1 MDRDPHQ
8 EYEQQWGHPGT
19 TRGIRSGA
27 AARRRRTA
35 YIQHRVAQGEAED
48 QVAVIHQGGQARP
61 LYTSR
66 SWEPNP
72 DSSGDEEVQYPEPRR
87 TLSELGSVTLVPR
100 ASLYQPVR
108 SAVIPR
114 ATGPSDPYGK
124 GGPRPKAAAASSS
137 SSAVVDLETAT
148 EVVEVE
154 DESDPYRFS
163 GPLWHQAFPHP
174 GLPPVTEPFGFRS
187 RDLTPARLHPSVK
200 SYLWSAD
207 QSSLIKV
214 EQDIARLTGSAIVF
228 DWHQV
233 LDTDRAS
240 SRTIHR
246 VGEDG
251 QIPWRHKRTLLE
263 LSQLCRKSARP
274 IHLVICSHIESSS
287 TNLENL
293 IHATEQSGLP
303 VQLVL
308 VTVQRTG
315 PQGKL
320 AALRSG
326 ISGNFCLFDDNQEI
340 IDEFVAAS
348 RHIGQVLKPR
358 ARRSS
363 SLPDFCTGW
372 SISSDPLYPT
382 ARKFVESFS
391 RSSA

>member
-1 MDRDPHQ
+1 MR
-8 EYEQQWGHPGT
+8 
-19 TRGIRSGA
+19 
-27 AARRRRTA
+27 
-35 YIQHRVAQGEAED
+35 
-48 QVAVIHQGGQARP
+48 
-61 LYTSR
+61 
-66 SWEPNP
+66 
-72 DSSGDEEVQYPEPRR
+72 
-87 TLSELGSVTLVPR
+87 LVPR

-108 SAVIPR
+108 AVIPR

-124 GGPRPKAAAASSS
+124 GGKSVSVSSSALVGVRPKAAAASSS

-148 EVVEVE
+148 EVVEIE
-154 DESDPYRFS
+154 DESEPAVASSSTVDPYRFS
-163 GPLWHQAFPHP
+163 GPLWHQAFPYP

-187 RDLTPARLHPSVK
+187 SDLIPARLHPSVK

-207 QSSLIKV
+207 QSSLIRV
-214 EQDIARLTGSAIVF
+214 EQDIARLSGSAIVF

-233 LDTDRAS
+233 LDTDRAT
-240 SRTIHR
+240 SRTVHR
-246 VGEDG
+246 VGEDD

-263 LSQLCRKSARP
+263 LSHLCRNSDRP

-287 TNLENL
+287 KNLENL

-308 VTVQRTG
+308 VTVQCTG

-320 AALRSG
+320 AALRSVIG
-326 ISGNFCLFDDNQEI
+326 GNFCLFDDNQEI
-340 IDEFVAAS
+340 IDEFVSAS

-363 SLPDFCTGW
+363 SLPGFCIGW
-372 SISSDPLYPT
+372 SISSDPLYST
-382 ARKFVESFS
+382 ARRFVESFS